1 MDIGLK
7 RVKAR
12 RKDALAGEAW
22 ERIEQLLADYYRGQG
37 YAVDH
42 CGTGARRTR
51 FDGGV
56 DLRLRRDTDI
66 IVVQCKHWNAYKVP
80 HNEVHQLLG
89 IMVNEQATGAIL
101 VTSGEFTKAAI
112 EAASRHGHVQL
123 IDGDDLREM
132 LGPLYG
138 DGRGAPGQE
147 RGQLDGWRASPAT
160 FGSYAAERLISAAED
175 RVRHGG
181 KGRGRS
187 IVAASAWAGLGAIL
201 IKFVLALALIYFGTM
216 YLQRAVRNMAPA
228 SHAATSRSAPQE
240 SAPPRADRQRMQQRE
255 AQAAIVHQPAPRDV
269 QEWRRRNAESM
280 EILGETT
287 PELPVDPRRRV
298 HGTP

>member
-22 ERIEQLLADYYRGQG
+22 ERIEQLLADYYRAQG
-37 YAVDH
+37 YAVEH
-42 CGTGARRTR
+42 CGTGGRRAR

-56 DLRLRRDTDI
+56 DLRLRRDADTV
-66 IVVQCKHWNAYKVP
+66 VVQCKHWNAYKVP

-123 IDGDDLREM
+123 VDGDDLREM

-138 DGRGAPGQE
+138 DSSGRRGHEGAQADE
-147 RGQLDGWRASPAT
+147 RRASAGT
-160 FGSYAAERLISAAED
+160 FGSYAVERLIAAAEE
-175 RVRHGG
+175 RIRHGG

-187 IVAASAWAGLGAIL
+187 IVAASAWTGLAAIL
-201 IKFVLALALIYFGTM
+201 LKFVLALALIYFGSM
-216 YLQRAVRNMAPA
+216 YLQRVIRSIAPA
-228 SHAATSRSAPQE
+228 PQVAQRGPVPLESTPPREGRQRTQQQAQAPVVHPPTPQE
-240 SAPPRADRQRMQQRE
+240 
-255 AQAAIVHQPAPRDV
+255 I

-280 EILGETT
+280 EILRQNT
-287 PELPVDPRRRV
+287 PELPVDPRRV
-298 HGTP
+298 DVGGPP